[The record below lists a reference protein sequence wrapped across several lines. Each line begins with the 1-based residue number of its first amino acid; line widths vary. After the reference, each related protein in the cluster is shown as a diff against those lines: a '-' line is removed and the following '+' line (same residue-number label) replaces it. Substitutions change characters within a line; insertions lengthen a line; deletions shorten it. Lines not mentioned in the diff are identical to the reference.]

1 MRPDDDHA
9 DLPDPAA
16 LLASLMSLM
25 TGFARVRCPRQ
36 VVMIERQLAYLGN
49 YPEHL
54 MPPILKAAAKRL
66 RGEWQRVLF
75 ELPRKDDPPAVAPGT
90 RPVSRLH

>member
-1 MRPDDDHA
+1 MHPDDDHA

-54 MPPILKAAAKRL
+54 MPPILKSAAKRL
-66 RGEWQRVLF
+66 RGEWQRVTPDVF
-75 ELPRKDDPPAVAPGT
+75 GDKPAIDGFNFGVRMGF
-90 RPVSRLH
+90 